1 MRRGP
6 FFQQDGAAMIDL
18 LRRFIA
24 NRNGA
29 TAVEYAL
36 IATLLSVVVAAAI
49 TALGGRLFTLIGT
62 ATNAVLI
69 H

>member
-1 MRRGP
+1 
-6 FFQQDGAAMIDL
+6 MIDL